1 MNKGNYRGAF
11 TECNQKQQNV
21 FSLFNSPSQDDQC
34 FGFLKGILQNAEEDN
49 QQEELYQRSS
59 QIGEYQPKQK
69 FSIQKRLFKDNDN
82 QYYDISD
89 DCRYEDNT
97 IAQNLAKNQQIMYD
111 QKNVGQIF
119 QHQRNLFGQ
128 QQQGNYGSYH
138 HYAQTVYQEKQP
150 EEARI
155 LNLNVKSSRN
165 LLSSFQTTNE
175 KQQQSHSEY
184 DEEKFQSPTEIVNKQ
199 DSQRL
204 MAYED
209 MQQPEKQCNQDSSF
223 PNNIFNKRILKN
235 QYLSDQL
242 NQKVSQSSSNS
253 SNKKDSLQQQHNNIF
268 AQFQNQQNQYS
279 ILKSQFPSSQ
289 HQQQQL
295 IEINRYKGF
304 QTKKGNEIIFQTQ
317 TQLSSASSQNQQS
330 SNKENSQNTSHSS
343 TSSSGLSGYT
353 YSGDVQNQAN
363 NSQDSSSSQK
373 QSQFQNQMITSQKK
387 LQQQL
392 QKELNPKIFQM
403 SQTRLSAYQSNFIP
417 LKQQQMIAFP
427 DKSRDQLNTIQ
438 KQTSQANL
446 EQKSQYMQNISNQAQ
461 ISSTSSS
468 SLSSS
473 SKSQIQSSTHP
484 SCSSPS
490 SQSSCSSDA
499 QNNLRNLS
507 FSSSHKISLPSSSLQ
522 TNQQTAQNAYNQN
535 LAQGKPLKSIGSS
548 GKKPFGKSKQ
558 PVYYEKQQ
566 TFNNQNPQVVQQQQ
580 FQKLEF
586 VEQQQS
592 LPYQTPIKKECQSP
606 SISSCQEDTCQNQYG
621 FNSPLYTPNTMG
633 KLHRIKETFYESTPI
648 NEFKQRFARK
658 IKQLRQELK
667 DNCKTPEGSQINVQS
682 SCSSILQKEIK
693 QKLSF
698 VEILGTSIAKMS
710 QIKPNIY
717 WKLMFE
723 LADYAKKDCMYHEAK
738 YFYKIA
744 INLQPFCPDI
754 WLEYAKMEEDYGN
767 LQKAKEILENAYPFC
782 KMSDSLILKLLRII
796 EKIGKIE
803 DIRVILSNLNQ
814 LKIDKCWKIYI
825 EGAFIEIRFG
835 NIKNAERILK
845 MLHSY
850 LDLNG
855 QVCYEYARVLEL
867 QGKYQQALNICQQ
880 AQDKGLKCT
889 SLWTLY
895 LKLYEKTCT
904 GIQASVLDKFI
915 RQANASLPKEII
927 WKIYLEIAQICEK
940 KNAIHL
946 AKQYLMMSIRNAHES
961 MRWKPLIQV
970 AKIELLLGNKE
981 NANKVIQKTLEACS
995 DKQKPYLIIEAAK
1008 CAEIAGDVNSALSQ
1022 MESLKSH
1029 MKSEW
1034 KIYMEYI
1041 SMLIRNKKHKEASQ
1055 VIKESLYT
1063 HTLAGRLWGEL
1074 IQLEHI
1080 KATNNDLNS
1089 AFEFFLVALEEVP
1102 KSGEVWCEG
1111 ARLCMNPFGNKYDLM
1126 KAKQFLEYAIFF
1138 TPQYGDSFI
1147 EALRLYTILG
1157 ERDQIKQ
1164 LKNVISYQ
1172 LNFIYQRI
1180 YYQQKYQQ
1188 KTIISQPNYGH
1199 LWYYMKE
1206 TTRDTSIDVWK
1217 KMKTLI
1223 SQEVDNTF
1231 VYYQKR
1237 MTSIDLQ
1244 SEKQYTPMITGLTE
1258 YNDLFFNE
1266 NIPQEIRWKTI
1277 FYLDQS
1283 LNQI

>member
-11 TECNQKQQNV
+11 TECNSKQQNV
-21 FSLFNSPSQDDQC
+21 FSLFSSPSQDDQC

-49 QQEELYQRSS
+49 QQEYLYQRSG
-59 QIGEYQPKQK
+59 QIAAYQPKQK
-69 FSIQKRLFKDNDN
+69 FSIQKRLFKDSDN
-82 QYYDISD
+82 QYNDISED
-89 DCRYEDNT
+89 YRYEENS
-97 IAQNLAKNQQIMYD
+97 IAQNLGNNQQNIFD

-128 QQQGNYGSYH
+128 QQQSSYGAYH

-150 EEARI
+150 EESRI

-165 LLSSFQTTNE
+165 LMSSFQTINE
-175 KQQQSHSEY
+175 TQQQSCSEQ
-184 DEEKFQSPTEIVNKQ
+184 DEEKFQSPTQIVSNQ
-199 DSQRL
+199 DSQRQ
-204 MAYED
+204 AVYEKL
-209 MQQPEKQCNQDSSF
+209 QYQEKQCTQDSSF
-223 PNNIFNKRILKN
+223 PNNVFNKRVLKN
-235 QYLSDQL
+235 QYLSDYQL
-242 NQKVSQSSSNS
+242 NQKASQSSSSS
-253 SNKKDSLQQQHNNIF
+253 SNKKESLQQPHNNIF

-279 ILKSQFPSSQ
+279 VLKSQFPSSQ

-304 QTKKGNEIIFQTQ
+304 QSKKGNEIVFQTQ

-353 YSGDVQNQAN
+353 YSGDVQNQTN

-373 QSQFQNQMITSQKK
+373 QSQYKNQMITSQKK

-403 SQTRLSAYQSNFIP
+403 SHARLSAYQSNFVP
-417 LKQQQMIAFP
+417 LKQQQTIILP
-427 DKSRDQLNTIQ
+427 DNSKDQQNIIQ
-438 KQTSQANL
+438 KQISQANL
-446 EQKSQYMQNISNQAQ
+446 EQKSQYTENVNKQAQ
-461 ISSTSSS
+461 AYSTSSS
-468 SLSSS
+468 SLSS

-507 FSSSHKISLPSSSLQ
+507 FSSSLKISLPSPSLATNQ
-522 TNQQTAQNAYNQN
+522 NQQTAQNVYNQN
-535 LAQGKPLKSIGSS
+535 VTQGKSQKSLGSS

-566 TFNNQNPQVVQQQQ
+566 VNTTQNLQ
-580 FQKLEF
+580 F

-592 LPYQTPIKKECQSP
+592 LPYQTPLKKECQSP
-606 SISSCQEDTCQNQYG
+606 SISSCQDDTYQNQYG
-621 FNSPLYTPNTMG
+621 FNSPLYTPNTVG
-633 KLHRIKETFYESTPI
+633 KLHKIKETFYESTPI

-904 GIQASVLDKFI
+904 NIQAPVLDKFI

-940 KNAIHL
+940 KNAINL
-946 AKQYLMMSIRNAHES
+946 AKQYLVMSIRNAHES

-1008 CAEIAGDVNSALSQ
+1008 CAEIAGDISSAISQ
-1022 MESLKSH
+1022 IESLKSY

-1041 SMLIRNKKHKEASQ
+1041 SMLIRNKKHREASQ

-1164 LKNVISYQ
+1164 LKN
-1172 LNFIYQRI
+1172 
-1180 YYQQKYQQ
+1180 

-1217 KMKTLI
+1217 KMKKLVT
-1223 SQEVDNTF
+1223 QEVDNTF

-1237 MTSIDLQ
+1237 MASIDLQ

>member
-21 FSLFNSPSQDDQC
+21 FSLFNSPRQDDQC

-49 QQEELYQRSS
+49 QQEELYQTSS
-59 QIGEYQPKQK
+59 QITDYQSKQK
-69 FSIQKRLFKDNDN
+69 FSIQKRLFKDSDN
-82 QYYDISD
+82 QQNDISD
-89 DCRYEDNT
+89 DYRYEENY
-97 IAQNLAKNQQIMYD
+97 IAQNLMKNSQNMFD

-128 QQQGNYGSYH
+128 QQQGNYGSQH

-150 EEARI
+150 EEACI
-155 LNLNVKSSRN
+155 LNLKVKSSRN

-175 KQQQSHSEY
+175 KHQQSHSEY
-184 DEEKFQSPTEIVNKQ
+184 DEEKFQSPTEIINKQ
-199 DSQRL
+199 DSQRQ
-204 MAYED
+204 AIYEQ
-209 MQQPEKQCNQDSSF
+209 MQQSEKQYTQDPSF
-223 PNNIFNKRILKN
+223 PSNVYNKRVLKN

-242 NQKVSQSSSNS
+242 NLKTSQSSSNS
-253 SNKKDSLQQQHNNIF
+253 SNKKDSLQQQHSNIF

-279 ILKSQFPSSQ
+279 VLKSQFPSSQ

-304 QTKKGNEIIFQTQ
+304 LTKKSNEIVFQTQ

-330 SNKENSQNTSHSS
+330 CNKENSQNTSHSS

-363 NSQDSSSSQK
+363 NSLDSSSSQK
-373 QSQFQNQMITSQKK
+373 QQQFYNQIITSQKK

-403 SQTRLSAYQSNFIP
+403 SQTRLSAYQSNFVP
-417 LKQQQMIAFP
+417 LKQQQTILFP
-427 DKSRDQLNTIQ
+427 DNSKDQQNFIQ
-438 KQTSQANL
+438 KQTSKASF
-446 EQKSQYMQNISNQAQ
+446 EQKSQYLENVSIQAQ

-468 SLSSS
+468 SLSS

-507 FSSSHKISLPSSSLQ
+507 FSSLKNSLPSSSLATYQ
-522 TNQQTAQNAYNQN
+522 NQQTAQNIFNQN
-535 LAQGKPLKSIGSS
+535 LTQGKSQKSLGSS
-548 GKKPFGKSKQ
+548 GKKPFGKSKL
-558 PVYYEKQQ
+558 PVQHEKQQ
-566 TFNNQNPQVVQQQQ
+566 AVNTQNQAVKQQQQ
-580 FQKLEF
+580 YQNQQIEF
-586 VEQQQS
+586 ADQQQS
-592 LPYQTPIKKECQSP
+592 LPYQTPMKKECQSP
-606 SISSCQEDTCQNQYG
+606 SISSCQDDNYQNQYG

-633 KLHRIKETFYESTPI
+633 KLHKIKETFYESTPI

-667 DNCKTPEGSQINVQS
+667 DNCKTPEGSQINVQL
-682 SCSSILQKEIK
+682 SCSSLLKKEIK

-710 QIKPNIY
+710 QVKPNIY

-796 EKIGKIE
+796 EKIGKID
-803 DIRVILSNLNQ
+803 DIRAILSNLNQ
-814 LKIDKCWKIYI
+814 LKIDKCWKIYM

-835 NIKNAERILK
+835 NIKNAESILK
-845 MLHSY
+845 MLHRY

-904 GIQASVLDKFI
+904 SIQASILDKFI
-915 RQANASLPKEII
+915 RQANVSLPKEII

-940 KNAIHL
+940 KNAINL

-970 AKIELLLGNKE
+970 AKIELLLGNKD

-1008 CAEIAGDVNSALSQ
+1008 CAEIAGDITSALSQ
-1022 MESLKSH
+1022 MESLKSY

-1164 LKNVISYQ
+1164 LKN
-1172 LNFIYQRI
+1172 
-1180 YYQQKYQQ
+1180 

-1217 KMKTLI
+1217 KMKKLVT
-1223 SQEVDNTF
+1223 QEVNNTF

-1237 MTSIDLQ
+1237 MKSIDLK